1 MTNNTHPSVEN
12 ESLPFFIFHR
22 EITEG
27 MKCQGKL
34 LQTVSHRSRKQRKQ
48 SKGPSGSSS
57 QHNQVYHIPNFST
70 DTHLNLSE
78 KGGKKKKARESAYS
92 LL

>member
-12 ESLPFFIFHR
+12 ESLPSFIFHR

-27 MKCQGKL
+27 MKRQGKL
-34 LQTVSHRSRKQRKQ
+34 LQTVSHRSRKQKKQ

-57 QHNQVYHIPNFST
+57 
-70 DTHLNLSE
+70 
-78 KGGKKKKARESAYS
+78 
-92 LL
+92 